1 MRENRDTQ
9 ISRGTPFAGSKTVM
23 EGPNA
28 ENKTGSEGKQ
38 RRVYSIPAPQQAALE
53 WNDLCDGL
61 QEDELEDYDLNLERV
76 LKVLHGE
83 TSQQQQ
89 RAEEP
94 ESRAEEAMVK
104 KLAAIPEVEKT
115 QHSSKRTV

>member
-1 MRENRDTQ
+1 
-9 ISRGTPFAGSKTVM
+9 
-23 EGPNA
+23 
-28 ENKTGSEGKQ
+28 
-38 RRVYSIPAPQQAALE
+38 
-53 WNDLCDGL
+53 
-61 QEDELEDYDLNLERV
+61 LERV

>member
-1 MRENRDTQ
+1 MRENRD
-9 ISRGTPFAGSKTVM
+9 TPFAGSKTVM

-53 WNDLCDGL
+53 WNDQSDGL

-76 LKVLHGE
+76 LKVLHGK

-89 RAEEP
+89 RPEEP
-94 ESRAEEAMVK
+94 ESRAESEATVK